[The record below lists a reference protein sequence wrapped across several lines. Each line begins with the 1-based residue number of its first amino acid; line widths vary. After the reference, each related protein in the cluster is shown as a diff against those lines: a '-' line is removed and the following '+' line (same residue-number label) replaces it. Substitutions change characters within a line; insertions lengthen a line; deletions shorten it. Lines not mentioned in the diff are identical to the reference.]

1 MPVRELHRRVAAV
14 VLRTAARHGFALA
27 GGNALLTYG
36 ITTRPTEDVD
46 LFTDD
51 EHGVSAVAAS
61 VPAALAELGLRVVR
75 RDSLGG
81 IWPELDEGLAEW
93 MITAP
98 DGEQMMLQMAYF
110 DRSRGPV
117 AMDIGPVL
125 DLEDVVGGKVC
136 ALVSRAYERDY
147 IDTSAALA
155 RYCIAEVIGFARRLD
170 PGLSDRDFA
179 DAGRRLD
186 RLEDEA
192 FARYG
197 LTPPDV
203 ALIRTRFAPWP
214 RLPGLP
220 APVRRVPSA
229 ARGR

>member
-51 EHGVSAVAAS
+51 ERGVRAAVGS
-61 VPAALAELGLRVVR
+61 VATALAESGFRTER
-75 RDSLGG
+75 RDTTGGLGG
-81 IWPELDEGLAEW
+81 SWPGMDEGLAEW
-93 MITAP
+93 TVTAP
-98 DGEQMMLQMAYF
+98 DGERMMLQMAYF
-110 DRSRGPV
+110 DRSRVPV

-147 IDTSAALA
+147 IDTAATLD
-155 RYCIAEVIGFARRLD
+155 RYTIDEVIAFARRLD
-170 PGLSDRDFA
+170 PGLEDRDFA

-186 RLEDEA
+186 RLEDAA

-197 LTPPDV
+197 LAPGDV
-203 ALIRTRFAPWP
+203 TRIRDRFATWP
-214 RLPGLP
+214 R
-220 APVRRVPSA
+220 RS
-229 ARGR
+229 